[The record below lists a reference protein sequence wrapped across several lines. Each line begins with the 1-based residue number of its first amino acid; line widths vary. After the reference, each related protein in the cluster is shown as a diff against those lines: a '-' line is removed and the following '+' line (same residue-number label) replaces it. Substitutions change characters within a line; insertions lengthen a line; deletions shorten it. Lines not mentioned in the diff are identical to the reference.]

1 MKNTEKRIYI
11 SPVIDSIKLDYEIS
25 LALQSEP
32 PTGPDEITQAIQ
44 HNQTDP
50 FKNIDRI

>member
-11 SPVIDSIKLDYEIS
+11 SPVIESIKLDYEIS

-32 PTGPDEITQAIQ
+32 PTGPGEMTQAIQ
-44 HNQTDP
+44 LNQTDP
-50 FKNIDRI
+50 FKNSDRI